1 MPDDDREPLGRD
13 ELVLRLRAAG
23 CVFAE
28 DEAEQLW
35 VTFPAAPARERALRL
50 RERGAPLE
58 HVLGHA
64 VFDGRRVVVAPGVFV
79 PRRRA
84 EPLVPLAVAA
94 ARAVDAPA
102 CLVDLGCGSGAIA
115 AALAARV
122 PDATVLAT
130 EIDPAAADCARRNGE
145 TYGFAVHLGD
155 WFDALPAA
163 YRGRVDVA
171 VAYLPHVPTG
181 HLGQLS
187 TDFRAAEPL
196 STVHGGADGLDPLR
210 AVLGQAPRWLR
221 DGGVLVT
228 MAAPHQAAGVEAL
241 AAAGGW
247 ALAAT
252 AADDDAFFV
261 LSRTEGARPPRR

>member
-1 MPDDDREPLGRD
+1 VPDEDRGQPGRD

-35 VTFPAAPARERALRL
+35 ATFPAAQAREQALRQ
-50 RERGAPLE
+50 REQGAPLE

-64 VFDGRRVVVAPGVFV
+64 VFDGRRVSVAPGVFV

-84 EPLVPLAVAA
+84 EPLVPLAAAA
-94 ARAVDAPA
+94 ARAVEAPA

-115 AALAARV
+115 AALAVRV
-122 PDATVLAT
+122 PGATVLAT
-130 EIDPAAADCARRNGE
+130 EIDPGAAACARRNAA
-145 TYGFAVHLGD
+145 TYGFAVHRGD

-163 YRGRVDVA
+163 HRGRVAVV
-171 VAYLPHVPTG
+171 VAYLPHVPTE

-187 TDFRAAEPL
+187 ADFRAAEPL
-196 STVHGGADGLDPLR
+196 ASVHGGADGLDPLR
-210 AVLGQAPRWLR
+210 AVLEQAPRWLR
-221 DGGVLVT
+221 DDGVLVT

-247 ALAAT
+247 ALTAK

-261 LSRTEGARPPRR
+261 LRRTEGARPPRR